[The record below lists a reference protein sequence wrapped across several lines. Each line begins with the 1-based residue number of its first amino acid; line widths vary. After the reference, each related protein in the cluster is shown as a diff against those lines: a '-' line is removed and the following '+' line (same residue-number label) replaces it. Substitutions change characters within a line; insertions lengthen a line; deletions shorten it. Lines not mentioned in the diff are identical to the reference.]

1 MESISLPSGE
11 GFAEYYTR
19 IFERFL
25 NGDLFPFSLK
35 ETFSLVYSSLDEA
48 EEELLANGVEGFS
61 YVKSPAGDD
70 YLMCPEGFT
79 LHIVMKDK
87 SLELLPLYCNTMYKR
102 LMTIFDIP
110 VHYESRCVKG
120 DDGRMKIVQEPIN
133 GYQPKKNDPLH
144 CGLMEAT
151 GDLFA
156 KMSFEQF
163 QQDAGFT
170 NSTAEIAEK
179 FGMPEEG
186 LLCILKQNGIIVDG
200 DEDEDEGFSWKLS
213 ENYRHRGFTL
223 VKTVLDGKP
232 EIQWTHAGVYYIW
245 LHLTKDCGIR
255 PCCERSSDDVR

>member
-61 YVKSPAGDD
+61 YVKSPDGDD

-110 VHYESRCVKG
+110 VHYESRRVKD
-120 DDGRMKIVQEPIN
+120 DDGRMKIVQ
-133 GYQPKKNDPLH
+133 
-144 CGLMEAT
+144 
-151 GDLFA
+151 
-156 KMSFEQF
+156 MSFEQF

-186 LLCILKQNGIIVDG
+186 LLCILKQNGFIVDG
-200 DEDEDEGFSWKLS
+200 DEDEDGGFSWKLS
-213 ENYRHRGFTL
+213 ENYKHRDFTL
-223 VKTVLDGKP
+223 VKTGLDGKP
-232 EIQWTHAGVYYIW
+232 EIQWTHDGVYYIW

-255 PCCERSSDDVR
+255 PCCERDFKNR